1 MSATDYLRKKI
12 LDDLSSVASYMPP
25 ALYLSLHTADPTE
38 TGSHANEVSGGG
50 YSRQPLAGVM
60 GAADPSGF
68 SINTTV
74 IIFGPASAD
83 WGTITFF
90 GLEDAAGTGAG
101 NMLWTGTPAL
111 PRTIT
116 TGQPLQIP
124 VGQLRLR
131 LT

>member
-1 MSATDYLRKKI
+1 MAATSYGRQKI
-12 LDDLSSVASYMPP
+12 IDDLTGVAPYSPP
-25 ALYLSLHTADPTE
+25 VLYLSAHTDDPGAV
-38 TGSHANEVSGGG
+38 GSHAFEVSAGG
-50 YSRQPLAGVM
+50 YARVPLAGVM
-60 GAADPSGF
+60 GAADSSGV

-74 IIFGPASAD
+74 ITFGPATAD
-83 WGTITFF
+83 WGTITHF
-90 GLEDAAGTGAG
+90 GIEDASGIGAG
-101 NMLWTGTPAL
+101 NMICPGVPAT